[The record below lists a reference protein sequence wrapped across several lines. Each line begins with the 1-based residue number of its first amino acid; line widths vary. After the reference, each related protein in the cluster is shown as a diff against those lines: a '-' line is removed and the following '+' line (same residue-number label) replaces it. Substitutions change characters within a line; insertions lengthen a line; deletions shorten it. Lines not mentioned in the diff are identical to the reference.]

1 MVPVQAFAVA
11 IEFWAFLLPAY
22 QPEITPRSIA
32 RKVHKAA
39 ESATTLT
46 ILRLSVVTGSID
58 INWHDFAAHPG
69 ATAAT
74 LHDCTAVHARAVSL

>member
-1 MVPVQAFAVA
+1 MGMVPVQAFAVA
-11 IEFWAFLLPAY
+11 IRFWAFLLPAC
-22 QPEITPRSIA
+22 QPEGRPRSTA
-32 RKVHKAA
+32 RKTHKAA

-46 ILRLSVVTGSID
+46 ILSVTGSFD
-58 INWHDFAAHPG
+58 INRHDFAAHPG